1 MIIFKAFLKVLNK
14 YKATVILYTV
24 ILVFF
29 AGFNMKDTKSN
40 QGFIAKKPDVL
51 IVNNDTNQGLTKDL
65 IDYISKNVNIISIE
79 IDEDKINDAVFYRNV
94 NYVIY
99 IPEKFR
105 EDFLSNKNPK
115 IEIKSTGDYQASLA
129 SLILERYMKVAT
141 IYNNKGMDEAS
152 LISNINNTL
161 NKEIEVEV
169 TSKLDNDNLS
179 KLTSFYNF
187 SNYSF
192 LASVVFIICL
202 VLTSFRDEK
211 INKRNIVSST
221 NYKKFNQ
228 SLLFANIFFAC
239 LLWLIYVLLS
249 LILFG
254 NIVFTLHGLLYIIN
268 SFFFIMCAVTI
279 AILLANIINNKD
291 AISGIVN
298 VIALGSS
305 FLCGAFVPMDF
316 LPQSVIKIAH
326 ILPSYWFIKNNEL
339 IKTLETFSWVNIK
352 SFMFNLAIIGGFMIM
367 FISLNNLVSKC
378 KRKKC

>member
-1 MIIFKAFLKVLNK
+1 
-14 YKATVILYTV
+14 
-24 ILVFF
+24 
-29 AGFNMKDTKSN
+29 MKDTKSN

-51 IVNNDTNQGLTKDL
+51 IVNNDTNRGLTKDL